1 MPAISITNVRKNI
14 YKTVDFVNES
24 SEPILITN
32 TKGKNAVLLSESDY
46 NSLMETVYLMSNR
59 VTFEEI
65 KKGMSESISEC
76 VESEDIDF

>member
-14 YKTVDFVNES
+14 YKTVDLVNES

-46 NSLMETVYLMSNR
+46 NSLMETVYLMSNWAA
-59 VTFEEI
+59 FKEI
-65 KKGMSESISEC
+65 KKGMSEPINEC
-76 VESEDIDF
+76 VESEDVDF